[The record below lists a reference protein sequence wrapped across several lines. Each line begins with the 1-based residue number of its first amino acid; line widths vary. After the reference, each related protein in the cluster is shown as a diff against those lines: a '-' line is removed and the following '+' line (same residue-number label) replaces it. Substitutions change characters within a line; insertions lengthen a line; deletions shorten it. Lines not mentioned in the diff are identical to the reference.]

1 MRSFI
6 RTRPIT
12 AFLVIAYIL
21 VGAVFALP
29 LLSEDG
35 LGVIPVDL
43 PGVGPFI
50 VVAAFALLGAA
61 FATTSAADG
70 RPGSSEYRRRLY
82 RIRVNPVWFAV
93 GLALL
98 PWTAVLTATL
108 LTGTSVIAELVSNP
122 AILLGIVVEALV
134 AFALVNW
141 WEEAAFTG
149 FLLQRLQPRMGPIR
163 ASVVTTWAQAFVH
176 IPLLFVVDGVTNGRV
191 PTDELAIF
199 AVALF
204 VLPIPV
210 RIIITWLYNA
220 SGYSIPVVG
229 LFHAGLGV
237 ATGDS
242 LIPLIAPGF
251 APLWVYAGFAVV
263 ALIVSAAT
271 KGRLGYEPAVVP
283 GSSASELEIAEVQ
296 S

>member
-149 FLLQRLQPRMGPIR
+149 FLLHRLQPRMGPIR

>member
-6 RTRPIT
+6 RTRPII

-43 PGVGPFI
+43 PGVDPFI
-50 VVAAFALLGAA
+50 MVAALALLVTA

-70 RPGSSEYRRRLY
+70 RPGMVGFRRRVF
-82 RIRVNPVWFAV
+82 RIRVNPVWYVV

-108 LTGTSVIAELVSNP
+108 LTGTSVITELTSNP
-122 AILLGIVVEALV
+122 AILLGIAVEALV
-134 AFALVNW
+134 AFVFVNW

-149 FLLQRLQPRMGPIR
+149 FLVHRLQPRIGPIR
-163 ASVVTTWAQAFVH
+163 VSVVTAWAQAFVH
-176 IPLLFVVDGVTNGRV
+176 LPLLFVVDGVTEGRV
-191 PTDELAIF
+191 PADELAVF

-220 SGYSIPVVG
+220 GGHSIPVVG
-229 LFHAGLGV
+229 LFHAGLIV

-242 LIPLIAPGF
+242 LIPVIAPGF
-251 APLWVYAGFAVV
+251 DPIWVYAGFAVV
-263 ALIVSAAT
+263 ALVVLAAT
-271 KGRLGYEPAVVP
+271 KGRLGYQPAIVP
-283 GSSASELEIAEVQ
+283 GSRASELEIAEVQ